1 MLGIG
6 RQAAAQGPLVVQ
18 LVLAAIGRVL
28 SSLSKTA
35 TKPSGG
41 LSWLM
46 ASVAQW
52 AQAGYLSRRSTP
64 GAFPSPCLTVRRTL
78 GISCEAP
85 KLTTLSSA
93 SSVVRRRRFQ
103 QACCCHS
110 LRLPYRQTRG
120 PPVCVRLGL
129 PVHAALLR
137 YRHTRLGRHSR
148 GAGADAAL
156 GGGRHDRQRVGG
168 LLRVRTAE
176 SRLADC
182 CPGRESAAPLKHPLL
197 RNGKPRRNC
206 AAGAC

>member
-85 KLTTLSSA
+85 KLTTLRRLHPLFGGVA
-93 SSVVRRRRFQ
+93 SSKLAVATHLDFLIVKREG
-103 QACCCHS
+103 
-110 LRLPYRQTRG
+110 RQSVSVWGYPFTPLFYVIVTLVLAG
-120 PPVCVRLGL
+120 I
-129 PVHAALLR
+129 
-137 YRHTRLGRHSR
+137 
-148 GAGADAAL
+148 AGARERMQLLAAVVTIVSGSAVYYAFGL
-156 GGGRHDRQRVGG
+156 HKVASPIVVPGGR
-168 LLRVRTAE
+168 
-176 SRLADC
+176 
-182 CPGRESAAPLKHPLL
+182 APHH
-197 RNGKPRRNC
+197 
-206 AAGAC
+206 